1 MLRVIGHACLGLVIG
16 IVAKLPLPGTDPG
29 GIGVTTGPEP
39 QSRGPRP
46 RRGGAAHRNPVP

>member
-16 IVAKLPLPGTDPG
+16 IVAKLPLPGADPG

-46 RRGGAAHRNPVP
+46 RRGDAAHRNPVP